1 MAKAHFTAIILAGG
15 SGSRMGTKTAKQY
28 IAYKEKP
35 LLYYTLKVFEEST
48 VDDIVLVCR
57 PGDENFC
64 RQEIVD
70 KYNLKKVKSIVTGG
84 KERYDSVYAG
94 LLSCQSD
101 YVLIHDGARV
111 CISNDVISRC
121 MEDVV
126 QYKASIA
133 AVPVKDTI
141 KMADSR
147 GIVTATPERSAL
159 WQIQTPQCFAYSVIR
174 HAYDKM
180 LSSAHNMNIT
190 DDAMVVENFG
200 DTGVHITP
208 GSYSNIKV
216 TTPEDMKLLEH
227 FI

>member
-15 SGSRMGTKTAKQY
+15 SGSRMGAKTAKQY
-28 IAYKEKP
+28 IVYREKP
-35 LLYYTLKVFEEST
+35 LLYYALKAFEESD

-57 PGDENFC
+57 LGDENFC

-70 KYNLKKVKSIVTGG
+70 KYNFKKVKSIVTGG

-94 LLSCQSD
+94 LLACQSD

-111 CISNDVISRC
+111 CISNDVISHC

-141 KMADSR
+141 KLADSR
-147 GIVTATPERSAL
+147 GFVTATPERSLL

-174 HAYDKM
+174 QAYDKM

-190 DDAMVVENFG
+190 DDAMVVESFG
-200 DTGVHITP
+200 DTGVHLTL